1 MPMTSLQVLSESVQQ
16 FAEVLKA
23 AIHLEVDVFDR
34 DLNRVAGTGL
44 TKGKVGRKID
54 PHGIVNTQIYNG
66 EDRVIIDA
74 PGVSTKCA
82 ACAHYGHCIYKK
94 AVYASIKQG
103 PHIIGAMGILALDEA
118 QEKALDNNTEVM
130 LDLVDKIAGLIG
142 SKVSDYE
149 MNNKLR
155 KAVLGSSNT
164 IGLDQIISSS
174 SVMDAFKKQ
183 VSRVATADSTVLLV
197 GETGTGK
204 ELFSRA
210 LHTLSHRQNKP
221 FVAINCGALPENL
234 IESELFGY
242 EKGAF
247 TGANKEGKQG
257 KFYLAHQGTVFLDEV
272 ENMPLY
278 MQQKLLRVIE
288 NREIEPLGAEKT
300 LPIDIRVIAAS
311 NKNLEKMVEEGRF
324 REDLY
329 HRLNVIMLEIPPLRE
344 RGVDILV
351 LSKHFIEHYNKKVNK
366 QVKGLSEA
374 VKSLFTSYRWTGN
387 VRELQNVIEYA
398 MTMETLEEI
407 QLVNLPDRIKDH
419 QSTYNVLEE
428 IEKEFIIKALKK
440 YGWSDEAKERAALEL
455 GISRST
461 IYRKIRKYKIKK
473 DC

>member
-1 MPMTSLQVLSESVQQ
+1 MPMTSLQILSESVQQ

-54 PHGIVNTQIYNG
+54 PHGIVNTHIYNG

-74 PGVSTKCA
+74 PGVSKKCA

-103 PHIIGAMGILALDEA
+103 HHVIGAMGILALDEE
-118 QEKALDNNTEVM
+118 QEKSLDGNTTAM
-130 LDLVDKIAGLIG
+130 LDLVDKIAELIG

-149 MNNKLR
+149 SNKRLR
-155 KAVLGSSNT
+155 KAVLGTGNT
-164 IGLDQIISSS
+164 IGLDQIISKST
-174 SVMDAFKKQ
+174 VMEAFKKQ
-183 VSRVATADSTVLLV
+183 VSRVANGDSTVLLM

-210 LHTLSHRQNKP
+210 IHTLSHRQKKP

-247 TGANKEGKQG
+247 TGANKDGKHG
-257 KFYLAHQGTVFLDEV
+257 KFYLANQGTVFLDEV

-288 NREIEPLGAEKT
+288 NREIEPLGAEKSI
-300 LPIDIRVIAAS
+300 PIDIRIVAAS
-311 NKNLEKMVEEGRF
+311 NKNLEKMVAEGRF

-329 HRLNVIMLEIPPLRE
+329 HRLNVIMLEIPPLRD
-344 RGVDILV
+344 RGVDILA
-351 LSKHFIEHYNKKVNK
+351 LSDHFIQHYNKKVHK
-366 QVKGLSEA
+366 SVEGLSDE
-374 VKSLFTSYRWTGN
+374 VQSLFTAYRWAGN

-398 MTMETLEEI
+398 MNMEETGVI
-407 QLVNLPDRIKDH
+407 QLVNLPDRMKNQD
-419 QSTYNVLEE
+419 SNYNVLEAM
-428 IEKEFIIKALKK
+428 EKEMIIKTLKK
-440 YGWSDEAKERAALEL
+440 HGWSDDAKERAALEL

-461 IYRKIRKYKIKK
+461 IYRKIIKYKIKK